1 VLFRRGTQRRPDSQ
15 VALLAANLRAIEH
28 HLDTGSIVV
37 FEPDR
42 MRIRALP
49 LIS

>member
-1 VLFRRGTQRRPDSQ
+1 L
-15 VALLAANLRAIEH
+15 ANLQAIERD
-28 HLDTGSIVV
+28 LATGSIVV